1 MGNVNM
7 EAYQVH
13 YSGDKS
19 VADKL
24 KELDA
29 IAQQIEDLPTFTSD
43 DRVFLEAVPAMPA
56 AEGKT
61 VLTAITDDQGETE
74 LTYETPEVESED
86 IAPEFSEEVAYG
98 EGDLVYYEGILY
110 KFTADHAAGAWDPS
124 EVTQTT
130 VAAEFNALKNTLND
144 DTTHYIGNTLLT
156 TINTYNASWEATSNG
171 WCVGYIYS
179 TNDHLAIVS
188 IDGDTIVSSGGV
200 SNAANMVFP
209 VCFPI
214 KKGQTLM
221 TRNDSATFY
230 NIKVLSM
237 G

>member
-1 MGNVNM
+1 MSVNIVDKSTGNLIKVAGNVNP
-7 EAYQVH
+7 
-13 YSGDKS
+13 
-19 VADKL
+19 VASSISYDNTTSHMTATNTQA
-24 KELDA
+24 A
-29 IAQQIEDLPTFTSD
+29 IDE
-43 DRVFLEAVPAMPA
+43 
-56 AEGKT
+56 
-61 VLTAITDDQGETE
+61 
-74 LTYETPEVESED
+74 
-86 IAPEFSEEVAYG
+86 
-98 EGDLVYYEGILY
+98 
-110 KFTADHAAGAWDPS
+110 
-124 EVTQTT
+124 
-130 VAAEFNALKNTLND
+130 LKNTLND